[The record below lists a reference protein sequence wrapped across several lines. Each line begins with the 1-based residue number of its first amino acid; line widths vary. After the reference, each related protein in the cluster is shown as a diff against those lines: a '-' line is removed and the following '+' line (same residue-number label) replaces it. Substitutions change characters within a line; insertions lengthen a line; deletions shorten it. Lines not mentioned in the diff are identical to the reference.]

1 MKVEKDLRDS
11 AEIQDER
18 KNGKTARNSV
28 RSFAVLTVCAVFAM
42 VISLG
47 IRGFAENG
55 NGSKV
60 YAASDGGTRSSDEEV
75 AVPTGIAGVVSGV
88 SDTPVSGS
96 TVTRIGSSCEQV
108 IVGQRVQTVKNTT
121 ADLNVSSSM
130 ENKVNEL
137 DARSITLAEN
147 PTLMS
152 DEDYDTLLRI
162 VEAEA
167 GSEDIKGRVLVANV
181 IMNRM
186 KSDDFPNT
194 VTEVVWDNSDGV
206 PQFSPTYD
214 GRINEVTVSDETKEA
229 VKQALKG
236 TDYSEGALFFIQKS
250 AAEAHNIKWFEKD
263 LRKLFKY
270 GVHEFYTYK

>member
-1 MKVEKDLRDS
+1 MKVEKDLREADGV
-11 AEIQDER
+11 QDER
-18 KNGKTARNSV
+18 RNGKTRGNSA
-28 RSFAVLTVCAVFAM
+28 RSFAVLTLCAVLAM

-47 IRGFAENG
+47 TRTFAESEG
-55 NGSKV
+55 GRV
-60 YAASDGGTRSSDEEV
+60 YAASDGGEGSPYEEV

-88 SDTPVSGS
+88 TDTPLSGS

-108 IVGQRVQTVKNTT
+108 IVGQRVQKVTNTA

-181 IMNRM
+181 IMNRV
-186 KSDDFPNT
+186 KSEDFPNT

-214 GRINEVTVSDETKEA
+214 GRINEVAVSDETREA

-250 AAEAHNIKWFEKD
+250 AAEEHNVKWFEKD
-263 LRKLFKY
+263 LKRLFKY
-270 GVHEFYTYK
+270 GVHEFLYI

>member
-47 IRGFAENG
+47 TRGFAENG

-96 TVTRIGSSCEQV
+96 TDGS
-108 IVGQRVQTVKNTT
+108 
-121 ADLNVSSSM
+121 M
-130 ENKVNEL
+130 
-137 DARSITLAEN
+137 
-147 PTLMS
+147 
-152 DEDYDTLLRI
+152 
-162 VEAEA
+162 
-167 GSEDIKGRVLVANV
+167 
-181 IMNRM
+181 
-186 KSDDFPNT
+186 
-194 VTEVVWDNSDGV
+194 
-206 PQFSPTYD
+206 
-214 GRINEVTVSDETKEA
+214 
-229 VKQALKG
+229 
-236 TDYSEGALFFIQKS
+236 
-250 AAEAHNIKWFEKD
+250 
-263 LRKLFKY
+263 
-270 GVHEFYTYK
+270 

>member
-1 MKVEKDLRDS
+1 MKVEKDLRETDGV
-11 AEIQDER
+11 QDER
-18 KNGKTARNSV
+18 RNGKTGGNSA
-28 RSFAVLTVCAVFAM
+28 RSFAVLTLCAVLAM

-47 IRGFAENG
+47 TRTFAESEG
-55 NGSKV
+55 GRV
-60 YAASDGGTRSSDEEV
+60 YAASDGGEGSSYEEV

-88 SDTPVSGS
+88 TDTPLSGS

-108 IVGQRVQTVKNTT
+108 IVGQRVQKVTNTA

-162 VEAEA
+162 MEAEA

-181 IMNRM
+181 IMNRV
-186 KSDDFPNT
+186 KSEDFPNT

-214 GRINEVTVSDETKEA
+214 GRINEVAVSDETREA

-250 AAEAHNIKWFEKD
+250 AAEEHNVKWFEKD
-263 LRKLFKY
+263 LKRLFKY

>member
-1 MKVEKDLRDS
+1 MKVEKDLRETDGV
-11 AEIQDER
+11 QDER
-18 KNGKTARNSV
+18 RNGKTGGNSA
-28 RSFAVLTVCAVFAM
+28 RSFAVLTLCAVLAM

-47 IRGFAENG
+47 TRTFAESEG
-55 NGSKV
+55 GRV
-60 YAASDGGTRSSDEEV
+60 YAASDGGEGSSYEEV

-88 SDTPVSGS
+88 TDTPLSGS

-108 IVGQRVQTVKNTT
+108 IVGQRVQRVTNTA

-181 IMNRM
+181 IMNRV
-186 KSDDFPNT
+186 KSEDFPNT

-214 GRINEVTVSDETKEA
+214 GRINEVAVSDETREA

-250 AAEAHNIKWFEKD
+250 AAEEHNVKWFEKD
-263 LRKLFKY
+263 LKRLFKY

>member
-1 MKVEKDLRDS
+1 MKVEKDLRETDGV
-11 AEIQDER
+11 QDER
-18 KNGKTARNSV
+18 RNGKTGGNSA
-28 RSFAVLTVCAVFAM
+28 RSFAVLTLCAVLAM

-47 IRGFAENG
+47 TRTFAESEG
-55 NGSKV
+55 GRV
-60 YAASDGGTRSSDEEV
+60 YAASDGGEGSPYEEV

-88 SDTPVSGS
+88 TDTPLSGS

-108 IVGQRVQTVKNTT
+108 IVGQRVQKVTNTA

-167 GSEDIKGRVLVANV
+167 GGEDIKGRVLVANV
-181 IMNRM
+181 IMNRV
-186 KSDDFPNT
+186 KSEDFPNT

-214 GRINEVTVSDETKEA
+214 GRINEVAVSDETREA

-250 AAEAHNIKWFEKD
+250 AAEEHNVKWFEKD
-263 LRKLFKY
+263 LKRLFKY

>member
-1 MKVEKDLRDS
+1 MKVEKDLREADGV
-11 AEIQDER
+11 QDER
-18 KNGKTARNSV
+18 RNGKTRGNSA
-28 RSFAVLTVCAVFAM
+28 RSFAVLTLCAVLAM

-47 IRGFAENG
+47 TRTFAESEG
-55 NGSKV
+55 GRV
-60 YAASDGGTRSSDEEV
+60 YAASDGGEGSPYEEV

-88 SDTPVSGS
+88 TDAPLSGS

-108 IVGQRVQTVKNTT
+108 IVGQRVQKVTNTA

-181 IMNRM
+181 IMNRV
-186 KSDDFPNT
+186 KSEDFPNT

-214 GRINEVTVSDETKEA
+214 GRINEVSVSDETREA

-236 TDYSEGALFFIQKS
+236 TDYSEGALFFIKKS
-250 AAEAHNIKWFEKD
+250 AAEEHNVKWFEKD
-263 LRKLFKY
+263 LKRLFKY
-270 GVHEFYTYK
+270 GVHEFYTNK

>member
-1 MKVEKDLRDS
+1 MKVEKDLRETDGV
-11 AEIQDER
+11 QDER
-18 KNGKTARNSV
+18 RNGKTGGNSA
-28 RSFAVLTVCAVFAM
+28 RSFAVLTLCAVLAM

-47 IRGFAENG
+47 TRTFAESEG
-55 NGSKV
+55 GRV
-60 YAASDGGTRSSDEEV
+60 YAASDGGEGSPYEEV

-88 SDTPVSGS
+88 TDTPLSGS

-108 IVGQRVQTVKNTT
+108 IVGQRVQKVTNTA

-167 GSEDIKGRVLVANV
+167 GSEDIKGRVLGANV
-181 IMNRM
+181 IRNRV
-186 KSDDFPNT
+186 KSEGFPNT
-194 VTEVVWDNSDGV
+194 VREVGWDNSDGV

-214 GRINEVTVSDETKEA
+214 GRINEVAVSDETREA

-250 AAEAHNIKWFEKD
+250 AAEEHNVKWFEKD
-263 LRKLFKY
+263 LKRLFKY

>member
-1 MKVEKDLRDS
+1 MKVEKDLRETDGV
-11 AEIQDER
+11 QDER
-18 KNGKTARNSV
+18 RNGKTGGNSA
-28 RSFAVLTVCAVFAM
+28 RSFAVLTLCAVLAM

-47 IRGFAENG
+47 TRTFAESEG
-55 NGSKV
+55 GRV
-60 YAASDGGTRSSDEEV
+60 YAASDGGEGSSYEEV

-88 SDTPVSGS
+88 TDTPLSGS

-108 IVGQRVQTVKNTT
+108 IVGQRVQKVTNTA

-181 IMNRM
+181 IMNRV
-186 KSDDFPNT
+186 KSEGFPNT

-214 GRINEVTVSDETKEA
+214 GRINEVAVSDETREA

-250 AAEAHNIKWFEKD
+250 AAEEHNVKWFEKD
-263 LRKLFKY
+263 LKRLFKY